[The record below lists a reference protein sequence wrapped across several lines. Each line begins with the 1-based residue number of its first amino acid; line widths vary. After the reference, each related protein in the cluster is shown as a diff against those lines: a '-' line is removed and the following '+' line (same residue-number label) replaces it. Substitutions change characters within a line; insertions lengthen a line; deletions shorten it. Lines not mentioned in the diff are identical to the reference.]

1 MGVDYYECHKCGF
14 GFRDDSDYC
23 IYCGCGAHFCSKE
36 CADPKYET
44 VYCEKYDK
52 DYEECISCVVCRNQ
66 HCTDYALL
74 KFLLD
79 HFSLTKE
86 TALQMYFEKNKPEPK

>member
-1 MGVDYYECHKCGF
+1 MGVDYYECHKCGR

-23 IYCGCGAHFCSKE
+23 IYCGCGAHFCNDI
-36 CADPKYET
+36 CAQPKYET
-44 VYCEKYDK
+44 VEETD
-52 DYEECISCVVCRNQ
+52 DDDSYEECVSCVICRNQ

-74 KFLLD
+74 QFLLE

-86 TALQMYFEKNKPEPK
+86 KALEMYFEKNKPETK